1 MGKDLRA
8 FFMFLLAEAAVEP
21 YDGRMTRISWLASLS
36 KSVPMGPEGLVW
48 WLALVQ
54 ASGMTAVL
62 PILPLYADQHG
73 ADLSFI
79 GLMVGAYMAAN
90 LVGLPPA
97 GWLSDR
103 MGRRR
108 LMAVGLIGFA
118 VASFGFL
125 VFTTPTAFIILRACE
140 GLAAACFTPAAL
152 AYVAD
157 RAPEGQ
163 RGQRIAQLTVAQNV
177 GTLVGP
183 VFGGLLVMAFGLSA
197 PFWALALLCG
207 VGGLLVAKLPG
218 GGRADALARRE
229 KSGGRD
235 PVGIWKEVRWI
246 PFAGL
251 SLRVLANGFAIGMYE
266 SIWAIYLK
274 DLGGSAWQIS
284 LSWTFFALPAIVLAG
299 IAGRTIDRV
308 GPARPLVLGALFS
321 AILVLSYGMTRD
333 VNMLILLGVV
343 EGVGFAFAY
352 PAQSSMMVM
361 IAPEALRGRVIGLIT
376 AMSTIGALIGAMTT
390 PILYKISP
398 FWVFAVT
405 SALLFVTALLLA
417 FTVYW
422 ARQRRPAET
431 APGFA
436 G

>member
-1 MGKDLRA
+1 MMR
-8 FFMFLLAEAAVEP
+8 F
-21 YDGRMTRISWLASLS
+21 SWFASI
-36 KSVPMGPEGLVW
+36 KKAVPMGPEGLVW

-73 ADLSFI
+73 ADLTMI
-79 GLMVGAYMAAN
+79 GIMVGAYMAAN

-108 LMAVGLIGFA
+108 LMAVGLLGFA
-118 VASFGFL
+118 LASFGFL
-125 VFTTPTAFIILRACE
+125 IFTSPTAFIILRACE

-163 RGQRIAQLTVAQNV
+163 RGQRIAQLTVAQNS
-177 GTLVGP
+177 GMLLGP
-183 VFGGLLVMAFGLSA
+183 VFGGALVMAFGLSA
-197 PFWALALLCG
+197 PFWALAVLCA

-218 GGRADALARRE
+218 AGRADAEARRE
-229 KSGGRD
+229 VSGGRD
-235 PVGIWKEVRWI
+235 PVGIWKQVQWL

-274 DLGGSAWQIS
+274 DLGGNAWQIS

-299 IAGRTIDRV
+299 IAGRTIDRM
-308 GPARPLVLGALFS
+308 GPARPLVLGALYS
-321 AILVLSYGMTRD
+321 AVLVLSYGMTQN
-333 VNMLILLGVV
+333 VNLLIFLGVV
-343 EGVGFAFAY
+343 EGIGFAFAY
-352 PAQSSMMVM
+352 PAQSAMMVM

-376 AMSTIGALIGAMTT
+376 AMSTVGALIGAMLT
-390 PILYKISP
+390 PILYKNSP

-405 SALLFVTALLLA
+405 AGLLFVTALMLA
-417 FTVYW
+417 LSVVW
-422 ARQRRPAET
+422 ARRLPPRAT
-431 APGFA
+431 TPGIA